1 MPLLSLSS
9 LVFFRCCCRSS
20 VAPCALATWFFFVR
34 LSFNLAK
41 FLGFVY
47 TIFFFVNRM
56 SDNVSRILFTVIRL
70 RCRFTSRRLLLL
82 TIFCSLRRSDCC
94 CCLRGLKPIV
104 CILNCYYYCC
114 CCTCY
119 FSRSRNYLLAFGFLN
134 LLNLLLVVRSIRISF
149 YSLIFVCVYIIPGFS
164 HHFASLYSFHLSLV
178 ISMFVL
184 LSERSFQNSLFLSLS
199 LVARCRDFDC
209 LSLTRTQFN
218 AKSQLAGIALWHRF
232 ICGN

>member
-149 YSLIFVCVYIIPGFS
+149 YSFFCVCVCVCVYYSWILSSFRVTILIPFVVGNFNVC
-164 HHFASLYSFHLSLV
+164 SFV
-178 ISMFVL
+178 RAIV
-184 LSERSFQNSLFLSLS
+184 SEFSLS
-199 LVARCRDFDC
+199 LAVSRGPLPGFWLPVLDSHAIQC
-209 LSLTRTQFN
+209 
-218 AKSQLAGIALWHRF
+218 
-232 ICGN
+232 